1 MTLCKAHIID
11 SIYEQ
16 CGLSKNKSTKSTEKI
31 LEIVKSSLRSGE
43 NVIISGFGKFC
54 VKEKS
59 QRRGRNLKTGND
71 LMLDARRVVRFKCS
85 KVLKNKINMDR
96 RRYPRITK
104 RLPFKFKTQDFDIS
118 AETINLC
125 CNGVY
130 CTVSSSIPL
139 MTKLKVLL
147 ALPHGHKDGEL
158 DYLEC
163 NGIVV
168 RVEKDK
174 SETNMKSG
182 NNIAIYFDDIG
193 ESEKA
198 RIESFLA

>member
-1 MTLCKAHIID
+1 METILKTI
-11 SIYEQ
+11 
-16 CGLSKNKSTKSTEKI
+16 KKS
-31 LEIVKSSLRSGE
+31 LVSGE
-43 NVIISGFGKFC
+43 DVLISGFGKFC

-59 QRRGRNLKTGND
+59 QRRGRNPETGND
-71 LMLDARRVVRFKCS
+71 LMLGARKVVIFKCS
-85 KVLKNKINMDR
+85 KVLKNKINTER
-96 RRYPRITK
+96 RRHPRISK
-104 RLPFKFKTQDFDIS
+104 RFPFKFKTQDFDIF

-130 CTVSSSIPL
+130 CTVNNSIPL
-139 MTKLKVLL
+139 MTKLKVVL
-147 ALPHGHKDGEL
+147 ALPHGHKDDEL

-182 NNIAIYFDDIG
+182 NNVAIYFNDIG

-198 RIESFLA
+198 RIKSFLA